1 MKQRITFLLAL
12 ALLLTLSACRA
23 APEEADTSLDSDRSF
38 LHYGGMGEICA
49 TQDTVY
55 FTRRDLVHYYDKA
68 SGIGGV
74 LCGKPECA
82 HSTAYGSSCNA
93 YINSSSENLC
103 VYNSRLYW
111 IGGDARYTIYS
122 MALDG
127 TDRRTERQLKPGEV
141 YTSHHGLTSAVF
153 HRGYAYIWVINYRI
167 QDGREAKC
175 FDLAA
180 VPLDPDEE
188 VRVIFSEELDAYAAS
203 WNPWLAIQ
211 AYGDDVYILMDLP
224 VGSSD
229 GSQDSYPDIYDFKI
243 QRYDTRT
250 QELATLYHDGQSPI
264 WYPTEMWAMDDGLLF
279 FCHEFRTADDAT
291 DIICRFDYDSGELTR
306 IFEPV
311 PGAAGL
317 VDGMVVSSRSSY
329 EKSNPTNPWGLTLAP
344 QDIERTV
351 EFYVCLQNFSGD
363 VLWEDTYRLEGYY
376 SMPDFCGV
384 DDTYAYF
391 LDGAF
396 FSTLNDSTSY
406 FSLIGVALDGSGMEV
421 LCTEEEHYEYPG
433 SGRHETSTRTLDD
446 GTTVIL
452 EDNTRITIIPGDG
465 GETVTMTVEELLEN
479 GWQP

>member
-1 MKQRITFLLAL
+1 MKRIAALFLTL
-12 ALLLTLSACRA
+12 ALLLALSACKEEV
-23 APEEADTSLDSDRSF
+23 EEADTSLDSDRGF
-38 LHYGGMGEICA
+38 LHYGGMEEVCA
-49 TQDTVY
+49 TEDTVY
-55 FTRRDLVHYYDKA
+55 FARRDLVYYYDKA
-68 SGIGGV
+68 SSISGI
-74 LCGKPECA
+74 LCGKPECE
-82 HSTAYGSSCNA
+82 HSTASGSSCNA
-93 YINSSSENLC
+93 YINSSSENLQI
-103 VYNSRLYW
+103 YNSRLYW
-111 IGGDARYTIYS
+111 ISGDAHHTIYS

-127 TDRRTERQLKPGEV
+127 TDRRTERQLKSGEV
-141 YTSHHGLTSAVF
+141 YTSHYGLTSAVF
-153 HRGYAYIWVINYRI
+153 HRGYAYIWVINYKI

-175 FDLAA
+175 IDLAA
-180 VPLDPDEE
+180 VPLDPNEE
-188 VRVIFSEELDAYAAS
+188 VCMIFSEELDTYAAS

-229 GSQDSYPDIYDFKI
+229 GGPDSYPDIYDFRI
-243 QRYDTRT
+243 QRYDTQT

-264 WYPTEMWAMDDGLLF
+264 WYPMEMWAMDDGLLF
-279 FCHEFRTADDAT
+279 FCHEFRTAGDTA

-306 IFEPV
+306 VFEPV
-311 PGAAGL
+311 PGAVGL
-317 VDGMVVSSRSSY
+317 VDGMVVSNRSSY

-391 LDGAF
+391 LDGDSF
-396 FSTLNDSTSY
+396 GTLNDNTSY

-421 LCTEEEHYEYPG
+421 LCSEEEYYEFPG
-433 SGRHETSTRTLDD
+433 TNRHSTSTRTLDD
-446 GTTVIL
+446 GTTIVVKDDKI
-452 EDNTRITIIPGDG
+452 ITVTAPDG
-465 GETVTMTVEELLEN
+465 EAVTMTVEELLEN